1 MATVNGSKDWKSCSA
16 QPDSK
21 IFSMGIIAS
30 SNRGF
35 MTMNR
40 VNSILA
46 ARKNKSEST
55 ALTSKAE
62 KADEIG
68 GSHEIHK

>member
-1 MATVNGSKDWKSCSA
+1 MTVNGKKDWKSCSA

-21 IFSMGIIAS
+21 IFSMGVIAS
-30 SNRGF
+30 SNRGL

-46 ARKNKSEST
+46 AKNNKPENTELTNKSE
-55 ALTSKAE
+55 KAYE
-62 KADEIG
+62 KGET
-68 GSHEIHK
+68 HEIHK